1 MVLKIVFLSVSIAT
15 KVTISKIYHL
25 IRLRFEQSEHKK
37 SQCEYGIR
45 KHGNVSMKKMITKGL
60 MSFVRACK
68 HALVK
73 IRDRVQTETLIF
85 PIQIWSTFSD
95 KKI

>member
-1 MVLKIVFLSVSIAT
+1 MRG
-15 KVTISKIYHL
+15 VTTRNFTVKDFSM
-25 IRLRFEQSEHKK
+25 ESED
-37 SQCEYGIR
+37 I
-45 KHGNVSMKKMITKGL
+45 GNVSMKKMITKGL

-85 PIQIWSTFSD
+85 PIQIWSTFSY
-95 KKI
+95 KKNIILCGKSIEITISKNEIFFL